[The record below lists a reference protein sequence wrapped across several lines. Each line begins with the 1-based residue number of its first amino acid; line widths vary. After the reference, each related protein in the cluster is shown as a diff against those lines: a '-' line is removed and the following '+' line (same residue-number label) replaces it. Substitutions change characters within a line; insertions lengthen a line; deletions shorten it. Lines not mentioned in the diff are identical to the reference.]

1 MVPLILIHLL
11 VVHLISM
18 NEIINETKLLTFYN
32 LHVNKLQKNSLLVM
46 NLVVNHSMIQK
57 IVLLHQYPNYFVRI
71 VLTLHE

>member
-1 MVPLILIHLL
+1 MVQLILIHLL